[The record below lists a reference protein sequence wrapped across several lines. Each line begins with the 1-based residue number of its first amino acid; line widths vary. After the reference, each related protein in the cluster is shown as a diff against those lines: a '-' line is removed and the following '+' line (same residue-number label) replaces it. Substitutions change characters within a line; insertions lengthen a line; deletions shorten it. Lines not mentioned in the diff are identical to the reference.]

1 MTAVQEIT
9 IDYEFLYFLIKYVV
23 TGKHFYAT
31 LYEPEEFPEI
41 SIINIDYLFEFD
53 ELEPDAKKFYESKDF
68 ELEIQDL
75 VYTQVFHNEPWFKPV
90 I

>member
-1 MTAVQEIT
+1 MTPYAEIV
-9 IDYEFLYFLIKYVV
+9 IEYDFLYFLVKYTVI
-23 TGKHFYAT
+23 GKYFRAT
-31 LYEPEEFPEI
+31 FYEPEELPEV
-41 SIINIDYLFEFD
+41 SLEKIDYLFEFD
-53 ELEPDAKKFYESKDF
+53 DLEPEQKKFYESKDF